1 MAITVVANP
10 ATLSWSN
17 FVPVPAKITDPND
30 RTLIDALTR
39 FNFNMP
45 ALPPRTIGPQ
55 LALAD
60 PLVITITPNSQVWT
74 GVRQT
79 AALLSHEQ
87 LHYDVGIV
95 TGRALARQLMQ
106 LRAPNLPS
114 LVSAVQAATR
124 LHFTTRA
131 GVLQSHYDQDT
142 GHGTNAHQQ
151 KSWKDRMTA
160 CLANPLAD
168 QLAGFLL

>member
-10 ATLSWSN
+10 ATLSWSD
-17 FVPVPAKITDPND
+17 FRPVPEKIKDPND
-30 RTLIDALTR
+30 GTLIDALTR
-39 FNFNMP
+39 FNFSLP
-45 ALPPRTIGPQ
+45 TLPPRTIGGQ

-60 PLVITITPNSQVWT
+60 PLVITITPNAQVWR
-74 GVRQT
+74 GLAQT

-87 LHYDVGIV
+87 LHYDVGMV

-114 LVSAVQAATR
+114 LASALQAATR

-131 GVLQSHYDQDT
+131 GVLQSQYDQDT
-142 GHGTNAHQQ
+142 GHGTKADQQ
-151 KSWKDRMTA
+151 KSWKDKMTA
-160 CLANPLAD
+160 CLANSLAD